1 MDEKNSALEWA
12 KKNKKDFVL
21 KMIEESKVEPDVEPG
36 AFFMAGLPGAGKTEI
51 SRSIITDFKVPMLRI
66 DMDEIAEKLPGY
78 QPENADRFRKPATLL
93 LSEMFSY
100 AIHHD
105 IDFLMDGTFGS
116 AKAIENIERCLK
128 RDYLVKIIYAFQ
140 KPKLAWEFTLAR
152 EKVEHRAIKF
162 DGFVEA
168 YYKTI
173 ENIKK
178 VSEIYG
184 DKIAIDIAIKN
195 ERNQVGEWK
204 RNVPVDKIDKLLN
217 VEYNKDKLIK
227 EILGK

>member
-1 MDEKNSALEWA
+1 MIDKNDMLKWVKE
-12 KKNKKDFVL
+12 NKKEFILDMVR
-21 KMIEESKVEPDVEPG
+21 EAEVEPDSEPG

-51 SRSIITDFKVPMLRI
+51 SRGIISDFKVPMLRI
-66 DMDEIAEKLPGY
+66 DMDEIAEKIPGY
-78 QPENADRFRKPATLL
+78 LPENADKFRKPATLL
-93 LSEMFSY
+93 LSETFSY

-116 AKAIENIERCLK
+116 SKACENIERCLK
-128 RDYLVKIIYAFQ
+128 HGYSVQIVYAFQ
-140 KPKLAWEFTLAR
+140 KPKLAWDFTLAR

-173 ENIKK
+173 ANIKTIAEK
-178 VSEIYG
+178 YG
-184 DKIAIDIAIKN
+184 DKIVIDIAIKDDK
-195 ERNQVGEWK
+195 NQVGEWK
-204 RNVPVDKIDKLLN
+204 RNVAFDEIDNILD

-227 EILGK
+227 DILGK

>member
-1 MDEKNSALEWA
+1 MDENDRLVEWV
-12 KKNKKDFVL
+12 KKNKKDFIL
-21 KMIEESKVEPDVEPG
+21 KMVREAGVEPDAEPG

-51 SRSIITDFKVPMLRI
+51 SKNMIADFKVPILRI
-66 DMDEIAEKLPGY
+66 DMDEIAEELPGY
-78 QPENADRFRKPATLL
+78 KPEHADKFRKSATLL
-93 LSEMFSY
+93 LSETFSY

-105 IDFLMDGTFGS
+105 LDFLMDGTFGS
-116 AKAIENIERCLK
+116 TKASENIERCLK
-128 RDYLVKIIYAFQ
+128 RGYSVQIVYAFQ
-140 KPKLAWEFTLAR
+140 NPKLAWEFTLAR

-173 ENIKK
+173 NNIKG
-178 VSEIYG
+178 VSEKYG
-184 DKIAIDIAIKN
+184 DKVVIDIAIKDDK
-195 ERNQVGEWK
+195 NQVGEWK
-204 RNVPVDKIDKLLN
+204 RNVQMDEIDKLLN